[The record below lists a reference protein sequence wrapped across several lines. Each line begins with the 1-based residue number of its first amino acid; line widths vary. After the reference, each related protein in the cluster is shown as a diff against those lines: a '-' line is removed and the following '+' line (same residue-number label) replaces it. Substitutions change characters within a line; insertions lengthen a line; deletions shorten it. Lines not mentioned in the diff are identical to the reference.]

1 MKLQDLLECELYDI
15 TLVHAEEDVASATVV
30 VLNNS
35 TLTEAGRSSFADVL
49 DATVT
54 RIYNGIYGTQIQLDN
69 VKASRIEEFGLML
82 AGYVPTNQYD
92 EWVNELS
99 EEMTLQQ

>member
-1 MKLQDLLECELYDI
+1 MECELYDI
-15 TLVHAEEDVASATVV
+15 TLVHAEKDASATVV

-54 RIYNGIYGTQIQLDN
+54 RIYNGTQIQLDN

-92 EWVNELS
+92 EWVNEPN